1 MSRSLS
7 PWEGSDAALSLIGDQ
22 LSALAA
28 PLESLSGSLAGLTGA
43 VEGLGAAAGML
54 TTISTVMSLPSDMTA
69 IRDAWRDTE
78 PGPSRVAASFAAS
91 ADLLSDLAALT
102 GTAAGIALVAAPLS
116 PVHIALAATAA
127 TLALAGGVATVVGGV
142 RKLTEKTDAAAGTG
156 SQSGSG
162 AGRARDGT
170 GSVRAAFPAGRAGPN
185 TLRGLQHTVEEL
197 IVALKKGR
205 GNIEQLAI
213 QELKPA
219 RTQLDAALQGSSNSI
234 HRQTSAAIDDAAT
247 ALQRTAQSLGSA
259 EVALQRYRGT
269 L

>member
-1 MSRSLS
+1 MSRSPS
-7 PWEGSDAALSLIGDQ
+7 PWEGSDAALDLIGDQ
-22 LSALAA
+22 LSAVAA
-28 PLESLSGSLAGLTGA
+28 PLKSLSESLASLTDAVAGF
-43 VEGLGAAAGML
+43 GAAAGAL
-54 TTISTVMSLPSDMTA
+54 TTISTAMSLPADVTA
-69 IRDAWRDTE
+69 IRDAWRDTD

-91 ADLLSDLAALT
+91 ADLLNDLAALT

-127 TLALAGGVATVVGGV
+127 TLALAGGIATVVGGV
-142 RKLTEKTDAAAGTG
+142 RKLTTKTDAAGAGTG

-162 AGRARDGT
+162 T
-170 GSVRAAFPAGRAGPN
+170 GSVRASFPAGRAGPN

-213 QELKPA
+213 QELKPS
-219 RTQLDAALQGSSNSI
+219 RTQLDAALQGSSNPI